1 MDFDITPYLQKFYQP
16 PLNSHKGQNGK
27 LLIVGGS
34 TLFHA
39 ASLWALKIASRVV
52 DMVFYSSVP
61 ENNEI
66 VAQAKAEFR
75 DGIVV
80 PRDDLDHYAEEA
92 DCILVGCGMN
102 RQENRQN
109 LESRIKDLEL
119 KEINDLQDE
128 GQLTHEI
135 THYLLE
141 HFPNKKFVLDAGS
154 LQELDLKWLANLK
167 ELPILTPHHQ
177 ELETMARN
185 NNMSADEILRTSTK
199 MLILLKGQIDTIY
212 SPNHEPIEIAGGN
225 PGMTKGGTGD
235 VLAGLTAALYCKN
248 DAITSAVLGSYC
260 NKKSGEELSQ
270 KVGNYFN
277 ASDLVEQLPLT
288 MKKIM
293 AS

>member
-1 MDFDITPYLQKFYQP
+1 MDFNIAPYLQNLYQP
-16 PLNSHKGQNGK
+16 PITSHKGQNGK

-34 TLFHA
+34 HLFHA

-66 VAQAKAEFR
+66 VAHTKEEFR

-80 PRDDLDHYAEEA
+80 PRNDLEHYAEEA

-102 RQENRQN
+102 RRELQSSFKVQN
-109 LESRIKDLEL
+109 DRVMTLE
-119 KEINDLQDE
+119 EINQLTDE

-135 THYLLE
+135 TRYLLE

-154 LQELDLKWLANLK
+154 LQELDINWLASLK
-167 ELPILTPHHQ
+167 ELPVLTPHQQ

-185 NNMSADEILRTSTK
+185 NNLTTDEILHAPIK
-199 MLILLKGQIDTIY
+199 IVILLKGPSDRIY
-212 SPNHEPIEIAGGN
+212 SPNHDFIEIAGGT

-235 VLAGLTAALYCKN
+235 VLAGLTAALYSKN
-248 DAITSAVLGSYC
+248 DALTSAVVASFF
-260 NKKSGEELSQ
+260 NKKAGEELSQ
-270 KVGNYFN
+270 RVGNYFN
-277 ASDLVEQLPLT
+277 ASDLVDQLPQT
-288 MKKIM
+288 MKNLL
-293 AS
+293 